1 MCTEHGPTCPYNL
14 DGDGSEYPCS
24 HHLTTPLDPIET
36 SGLSTMTLA
45 QTFRHS
51 GWARQRSKVYEAL
64 CKTEQT
70 WSRREAFRTC
80 GSTCFV
86 LRSKSDPTRYK
97 IAASGCHDRFCLPC
111 AQTRSR
117 IIAGNV
123 AERIQRTVCR
133 FVTLTLKH
141 TDNPLTT
148 DIERLYD
155 GFKKLRKHKLWKA
168 TQRGGV
174 AFLEIKRSRDGK
186 SWHPHFHVLT
196 TGKYIDG
203 AKLGRVWHAI
213 TGDSYIVDVRSVPN
227 PEAAIQYV
235 TKYASKPFHPS
246 LFENQT
252 ILQEAVL
259 ALQGRRMAIS
269 FGNFKG
275 LQMTDNMSEDAWE
288 FLDELESLARRAAS
302 GDLAAE
308 KIIRAACGERAEE
321 VLRCAAKQV
330 VPRMNIGHPQVP
342 IPYDYLQQN
351 LSLN

>member
-1 MCTEHGPTCPYNL
+1 
-14 DGDGSEYPCS
+14 
-24 HHLTTPLDPIET
+24 
-36 SGLSTMTLA
+36 
-45 QTFRHS
+45 
-51 GWARQRSKVYEAL
+51 
-64 CKTEQT
+64 
-70 WSRREAFRTC
+70 
-80 GSTCFV
+80 
-86 LRSKSDPTRYK
+86 
-97 IAASGCHDRFCLPC
+97 
-111 AQTRSR
+111 
-117 IIAGNV
+117 
-123 AERIQRTVCR
+123 
-133 FVTLTLKH
+133 
-141 TDNPLTT
+141 
-148 DIERLYD
+148 
-155 GFKKLRKHKLWKA
+155 
-168 TQRGGV
+168 
-174 AFLEIKRSRDGK
+174 
-186 SWHPHFHVLT
+186 
-196 TGKYIDG
+196 
-203 AKLGRVWHAI
+203 VWHAI

-308 KIIRAACGERAEE
+308 KIIKAACGERAEE